1 MPTRKYSILL
11 IPGFV
16 IKHEEA
22 WQNAGDGKIILRITA
37 RLLPVAFA
45 TAVFYCV
52 CVEMYSIVNW
62 QAVLQSSHVASLRIH
77 NDVEWQAEE
86 PQSSMG

>member
-1 MPTRKYSILL
+1 MPARKYSIPL
-11 IPGFV
+11 ILRVG
-16 IKHEEA
+16 IKPEEA
-22 WQNAGDGKIILRITA
+22 RQDAGDGKIILRVTA

-77 NDVEWQAEE
+77 NDAKWQAEE